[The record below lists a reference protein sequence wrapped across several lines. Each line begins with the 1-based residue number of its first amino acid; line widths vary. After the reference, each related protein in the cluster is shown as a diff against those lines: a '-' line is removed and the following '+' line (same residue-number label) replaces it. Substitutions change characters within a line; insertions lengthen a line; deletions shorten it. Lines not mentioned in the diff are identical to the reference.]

1 MTSELTPTGSDRPGS
16 LGPLPQFDPFA
27 DGFAANPYPQY
38 RELSTRNPVHR
49 TPLGIWTVFSYDDCA
64 RLLRDPTLSVED
76 TSVRG
81 ANPQAELRA
90 QAFGERAL
98 RGRRGILNIDPPDH
112 TRIRQIM
119 QKVFTP
125 RAIEQ
130 LGDRVQALTDA
141 AIDDALGQER
151 DGGGPID
158 LIGALAFPLPFQVI
172 SEMLGMPDGDRDQL
186 REWSHTAVLFLEPTL
201 APFHLDEIAAA
212 SDRMLDYL
220 LDAIEWKRANPADD
234 LLTAL
239 VDAEHEGERLSTDE
253 LVDQVRLLF
262 IAGHETT
269 VNLIGNGTLAL
280 LRNRGELERWRRDPS
295 IGVQAV
301 DELLRYD
308 SPVQFSRRVTTADL
322 DLGEHG
328 TAEAGA
334 FVILGQ
340 GAANHDPAHW
350 GDDADSL
357 DLTRPGAARHLSFGG
372 GIHHCL
378 GAALARLEGRVAIGT
393 LVQRCPQLALA
404 VDEPA
409 WNGRMILRGLES
421 LPVSLTG

>member
-1 MTSELTPTGSDRPGS
+1 VFE
-16 LGPLPQFDPFA
+16 PLAP
-27 DGFAANPYPQY
+27 GFAANPYPFY
-38 RELSTRNPVHR
+38 RELCLRNPVHR
-49 TPLGIWTVFSYDDCA
+49 TPLGPWVVFGYDDCA

-76 TSVRG
+76 ASVRG

-90 QAFGERAL
+90 QAFGDGA

-130 LGDRVQALTDA
+130 LTPRVQALTDA
-141 AIDDALGQER
+141 ALDDALTR
-151 DGGGPID
+151 ANDGDGPTD
-158 LIGALAFPLPFQVI
+158 LIGTLAFPLPFQVI
-172 SEMLGMPDGDRDQL
+172 SEMLGMPEGDRDQL
-186 REWSHTAVLFLEPTL
+186 RDWSHTAVLFLEPTL
-201 APFHLDEIAAA
+201 APFHLDEILAA
-212 SDRMLDYL
+212 SDHMLDYL
-220 LDAIEWKRANPADD
+220 LDAIEWKRAHPADD

-239 VDAEHEGERLSTDE
+239 VDAEHDGDRLTTDE

-280 LRNRGELERWRRDPS
+280 LRNRAQLERWQRDPS
-295 IGVQAV
+295 IGAQAV

-308 SPVQFSRRVTTADL
+308 SPVQFSRRVTTSDL

-328 TAEAGA
+328 VVEPGT

-350 GDDADSL
+350 GDDADAL
-357 DLTRPGAARHLSFGG
+357 DLTRTGAARHLSFGG

-393 LVQRCPQLALA
+393 LVQRFPALTLA
-404 VDEPA
+404 VDEPT

-421 LPVSLTG
+421 LPVSLAG

>member
-1 MTSELTPTGSDRPGS
+1 M
-16 LGPLPQFDPFA
+16 
-27 DGFAANPYPQY
+27 
-38 RELSTRNPVHR
+38 
-49 TPLGIWTVFSYDDCA
+49 VFGYDDCA

-76 TSVRG
+76 DSVLG
-81 ANPQAELRA
+81 ANPQADLRA
-90 QAFGERAL
+90 QAFGDRA
-98 RGRRGILNIDPPDH
+98 RGQRGILNIDPPDH

-130 LGDRVQALTDA
+130 LGDRVQGLTDA
-141 AIDDALGQER
+141 ALDDALGR
-151 DGGGPID
+151 SADRGGPTD
-158 LIGALAFPLPFQVI
+158 LIDALAFPLPFQVI
-172 SEMLGMPDGDRDQL
+172 SEMLGMPSGDRDQL

-212 SDRMLDYL
+212 SEQMLDYL
-220 LDAIEWKRANPADD
+220 LEAIEWKRAHPADD
-234 LLTAL
+234 LLSAL
-239 VDAEHEGERLSTDE
+239 VAAEHEGERLSVDE

-280 LRNRGELERWRRDPS
+280 LRNRAQLERWQRDPS
-295 IGVQAV
+295 IGARAV

-308 SPVQFSRRVTTADL
+308 SPVQFSRRVTTAEL
-322 DLGEHG
+322 DLGAHG
-328 TAEAGA
+328 VVEPGT

-350 GDDADSL
+350 GDDADAL
-357 DLTRPGAARHLSFGG
+357 DLVRAGAARHLSFGG

-378 GAALARLEGRVAIGT
+378 GAALARLEGRIAIGT
-393 LVQRCPQLALA
+393 LVRRCPQLTLA
-404 VDEPA
+404 VDEPR